1 MRSYTKGMSM
11 KTFVWGGFFIG
22 STIGQFVP
30 YIWDSTSMFS
40 FSSIILSGVFGMAGI
55 YAGYK
60 IGKGLGV

>member
-1 MRSYTKGMSM
+1 MKPYTVRMRM

-40 FSSIILSGVFGMAGI
+40 FSSILLSGLFGMLGI

-60 IGKGLGV
+60 VGKGLGV